1 LKKEGYAALHLT
13 YTRREVVLFPA
24 EFSTMR
30 ETVYVPGV
38 VNVCVGFLML
48 EVSPSQKS
56 YSQEFGALKDM
67 SVKKTVNGATPML
80 LLIAKKETGAM
91 PGLSGTRGD
100 CVPVGVGVTVRDS
113 VTCL

>member
-1 LKKEGYAALHLT
+1 
-13 YTRREVVLFPA
+13 
-24 EFSTMR
+24 
-30 ETVYVPGV
+30 
-38 VNVCVGFLML
+38 
-48 EVSPSQKS
+48 
-56 YSQEFGALKDM
+56 
-67 SVKKTVNGATPML
+67 VKKTVIGATPRL